1 MPLLSLSRQSAF
13 AVWIAQMVG
22 ALPML
27 VALETVVPFI
37 SQTPLEPGALA
48 SVVAT
53 GTWMTKSVKPAGGVK
68 NGYEELALP

>member
-27 VALETVVPFI
+27 AALETVVPFI
-37 SQTPLEPGALA
+37 SQTPLWPCHRPSSG
-48 SVVAT
+48 
-53 GTWMTKSVKPAGGVK
+53 
-68 NGYEELALP
+68 